1 MGQYYKVLIKDKKD
15 NTKAY
20 DIPCGR
26 KLTEHSWCSNKFCL
40 SIVNELIDNPKQIA
54 WVGDYAE
61 PQEYKDLKLGI
72 EQKELWG
79 GKSLDKPLAF
89 KPIKS
94 FDEVKYL
101 INKTKKLYIILAE
114 YQKNS
119 INNDYDIAP
128 FPLSLLTAIGN
139 GQGGG
144 DYFSPV
150 NLHLIGTWAFDEVY
164 FTNELP
170 KDYEKLEVW
179 FNCD

>member
-1 MGQYYKVLIKDKKD
+1 MGQYYKVLIKDKKEL
-15 NTKAY
+15 KAY
-20 DIPCGR
+20 DIPRSC
-26 KLTEHSWCSNKFCL
+26 KLTEHSWCANTFCL
-40 SIVNELIDNPKQIA
+40 SIVKELIDNPKRIA

-61 PQEYKDLKLGI
+61 LEDYNKFKLGT
-72 EQKELWG
+72 EPKELWG

-94 FDEVKYL
+94 FNEVSYL
-101 INKTKKLYIILAE
+101 VNKTKKLFINLAQYYE
-114 YQKNS
+114 QSK
-119 INNDYDIAP
+119 IEFHWGDDAL

-164 FTNELP
+164 FSDILPTN
-170 KDYEKLEVW
+170 YQKLDVW
-179 FNCD
+179 FKE